1 MGTTYGSKPNSALSF
16 AVERDNLLQ
25 CYDAME
31 STGSLHFPDMAGV
44 YSGSKAESSPTL
56 NTTDGVG
63 NNKIKYFTLDGSDY
77 FHFEQYGQ
85 PNICSLS
92 TWIRINDTNALETLC
107 SHISG
112 GPVGTYYFIETTGY
126 MGFGYYANDSENT
139 PGSATWRSIIGTG
152 SVVDDNVWHH
162 CVFARSGTNHRFYV
176 DGSLDTNL
184 TMTSAMGGTINTIG
198 SRWSGGYKF
207 TGDIAHFS
215 MYSIQLSAT
224 QVSDMYEAQR
234 HRFGV

>member
-31 STGSLHFPDMAGV
+31 STGSTHWPEVAGV
-44 YSGSKAESSPTL
+44 YTGSAAVGSPVL
-56 NTTDGVG
+56 NETDGAG
-63 NNKIKYFTLDGSDY
+63 SNKIKYFTFDQNTGDY
-77 FHFEQYGQ
+77 FLFQDYTQ

-92 TWIRINDTNALETLC
+92 TWIRINDTNVLETLC
-107 SHISG
+107 SHINGS
-112 GPVGTYYFIETTGY
+112 PVVSYYAIDSNGY
-126 MGFGYYANDSENT
+126 MVFGYYD
-139 PGSATWRSIIGTG
+139 GSWKDVTGTG
-152 SVVDDNVWHH
+152 TVVDDNVWHH

-184 TMTSAMGGTINTIG
+184 TMDSAMGGRINTIG
-198 SRWSGGYKF
+198 AKWGGGNKF
-207 TGDIAHFS
+207 DGDIAHFS

>member
-1 MGTTYGSKPNSALSF
+1 MATTYGSKPNSALSF

-44 YSGSKAESSPTL
+44 YTGSKAESSPTL

-63 NNKIKYFTLDGSDY
+63 NNKIKYYTFDGSDY

-126 MGFGYYANDSENT
+126 MGFGYYDDSWKVVT
-139 PGSATWRSIIGTG
+139 GTG
-152 SVVDDNVWHH
+152 TVVDDNVWHH

-184 TMTSAMGGTINTIG
+184 TMDAAMGGTINTIG
-198 SRWSGGYKF
+198 SKWSGAHKF
-207 TGDIAHFS
+207 TGDMAHFS
-215 MYSIQLSAT
+215 MYSVQLSAT
-224 QVSDMYEAQR
+224 QISNMYEAQR

>member
-1 MGTTYGSKPNSALSF
+1 MATTYGSKPNSALSF

-31 STGSLHFPDMAGV
+31 STGSTDFPDMAGV
-44 YSGSKAESSPTL
+44 YTGSAAIGGPVL

-63 NNKIKYFTLDGSDY
+63 PNKIKYMTFDGSDY
-77 FHFEQYGQ
+77 FLFEKHAQ
-85 PNICSLS
+85 PNTCTLS
-92 TWIRINDTNALETLC
+92 TWLRINDTNASETIL
-107 SHISG
+107 SVDSG
-112 GPVGTYYFIETTGY
+112 GPANMYYAIETTGY
-126 MGFGYYANDSENT
+126 MLFGYYD
-139 PGSATWRSIIGTG
+139 GSWRTVTGTG

-162 CVFARSGTNHRFYV
+162 CVFARSGTNNRFYV

-184 TMTSAMGGTINTIG
+184 TMNSAMGGNINVIG

-207 TGDIAHFS
+207 NGDIAHLS
-215 MYSIQLSAT
+215 TYGVQLSAT
-224 QVSDMYEAQR
+224 QISNMYEAQR

>member
-1 MGTTYGSKPNSALSF
+1 MATNYGSKTKTALSF

-25 CYDAME
+25 CYDAFE
-31 STGSLHFPDMAGV
+31 STGSTHWPDVVGT
-44 YSGSKAESSPTL
+44 YSGSRAEGNPVL

-63 NNKIKYFTLDGSDY
+63 ENKIKYFTFDGAGDY
-77 FHFEQYGQ
+77 FMFQQHSQ

-92 TWIRINDTNALETLC
+92 TWIRINDTNAEETLC

-112 GPVGTYYFIETTGY
+112 GPVGTYYYIMSTGY
-126 MGFGYYANDSENT
+126 MAFGYYNAPWTTIE
-139 PGSATWRSIIGTG
+139 GTG

-162 CVFARSGTNHRFYV
+162 CVWARSGTNHRFYV

-184 TMTSAMGGTINTIG
+184 TMDVAMGGTINTIG

-207 TGDIAHFS
+207 NGDIAHLS
-215 MYSIQLSAT
+215 TYGVQLSAT
-224 QVSDMYEAQR
+224 QISNMYEAQR

>member
-1 MGTTYGSKPNSALSF
+1 MAVYGGSKSNSALSF

-25 CYDAME
+25 CYDAFE
-31 STGSLHFPDMAGV
+31 STGSLHFPDMAKV
-44 YSGSKAESSPTL
+44 YTGAEASSTPTL

-63 NNKIKYFTLDGSDY
+63 SNKIKYFTLDGSDY
-77 FHFEQYGQ
+77 FEFEAYVQ

-92 TWIRINDTNALETLC
+92 TWIRINDTNALETLS

-112 GPVGTYYFIETTGY
+112 GPVSTYYAIQTTGY
-126 MGFGYYANDSENT
+126 MVFGYYD
-139 PGSATWRSIIGTG
+139 GTWREVTGTG

-184 TMTSAMGGTINTIG
+184 TMNSSMGGTINTIG
-198 SRWSGGYKF
+198 SKWGGADKF

-215 MYSIQLSAT
+215 MYSVQLSAT
-224 QVSDMYEAQR
+224 QVSDMYESQR
-234 HRFGV
+234 SRFGV

>member
-1 MGTTYGSKPNSALSF
+1 MAFSHGSKSNSALSF

-31 STGSLHFPDMAGV
+31 STGSTHWPDVAGV
-44 YSGSKAESSPTL
+44 YTGSAASSTPTL

-63 NNKIKYFTLDGSDY
+63 SNKIKYFTLDGSDY
-77 FHFEQYGQ
+77 FHFEQHAQ

-92 TWIRINDTNALETLC
+92 TWIRINDTNALETLS

-112 GPVGTYYFIETTGY
+112 GPVSTYYAIQTTGY
-126 MGFGYYANDSENT
+126 MVFGYYD
-139 PGSATWRSIIGTG
+139 GTWREVTGSG

-184 TMTSAMGGTINTIG
+184 TMNSSMGGTINTIG
-198 SRWSGGYKF
+198 SKWGGASKF

-215 MYSIQLSAT
+215 MYNVQLSAT
-224 QVSDMYEAQR
+224 QVSKMYQAQR

>member
-1 MGTTYGSKPNSALSF
+1 MAVYGGSKSNSALSF
-16 AVERDNLLQ
+16 TVERDNLLQ
-25 CYDAME
+25 CYDAFE
-31 STGSLHFPDMAGV
+31 STGSTHWPDVAGV
-44 YSGSKAESSPTL
+44 YTGSKAESSPTL
-56 NTTDGVG
+56 NTTDGAG
-63 NNKIKYFTLDGSDY
+63 SNKIKYFSLDGSDY
-77 FHFEQYGQ
+77 FHFEQYTQ
-85 PNICSLS
+85 PSICSLS
-92 TWIRINDTNALETLC
+92 TWIRINDTNAEETLS

-112 GPVGTYYFIETTGY
+112 GPVHTYYGIDSAGY
-126 MGFGYYANDSENT
+126 MLFGYYD
-139 PGSATWRSIIGTG
+139 GSWKSVTGTG

-184 TMTSAMGGTINTIG
+184 TMDVAKTGAINTIG
-198 SRWSGGYKF
+198 SKWGGGNKF

>member
-1 MGTTYGSKPNSALSF
+1 MAFSHGSKPNSALSF

-25 CYDAME
+25 CYDAFE
-31 STGSLHFPDMAGV
+31 STGSTHWPDVAGV
-44 YSGSKAESSPTL
+44 YTGSAASSTPTL

-63 NNKIKYFTLDGSDY
+63 SNKIKYFTLDGSDY

-126 MGFGYYANDSENT
+126 MGFGYYDDSWKVVT
-139 PGSATWRSIIGTG
+139 GTG
-152 SVVDDNVWHH
+152 TVVDDNVWHH

-184 TMTSAMGGTINTIG
+184 TMDSAVGGTINTIG
-198 SRWSGGYKF
+198 SKWAGGNKF

-215 MYSIQLSAT
+215 MYSVQLSAA
-224 QVSDMYEAQR
+224 QVSKMYEAQR

>member
-44 YSGSKAESSPTL
+44 YTGSKAESSPTL

-63 NNKIKYFTLDGSDY
+63 NNKIKYYTFDGSDY

-126 MGFGYYANDSENT
+126 MGFGYYD
-139 PGSATWRSIIGTG
+139 GSWKAVTGTG
-152 SVVDDNVWHH
+152 TVVDDNVWHH

-184 TMTSAMGGTINTIG
+184 TMDSAMGGTINTIG
-198 SRWSGGYKF
+198 SKWAGGSKF

-215 MYSIQLSAT
+215 MYSVQLSAA
-224 QVSDMYEAQR
+224 QVSNMYEAQR
-234 HRFGV
+234 SRFGV